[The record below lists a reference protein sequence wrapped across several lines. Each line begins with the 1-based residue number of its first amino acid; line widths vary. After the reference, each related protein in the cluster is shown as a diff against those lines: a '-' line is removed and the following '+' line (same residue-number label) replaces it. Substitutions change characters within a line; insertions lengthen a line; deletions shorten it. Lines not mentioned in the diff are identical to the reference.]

1 MIYVNDP
8 LFANGIIGEGVA
20 ILSADE
26 DIYAPISGVISVL
39 YKTKHA
45 IGITS
50 DNGVE
55 LLIHI
60 GIDTVRLDSK
70 YFKSYVQKGE
80 RITLGQKL
88 LSYNQKQVQ
97 LEGYDTTIMVI
108 VTNSKKYN
116 MNCCYGYDISEGEKI
131 INIK

>member
-1 MIYVNDP
+1 M
-8 LFANGIIGEGVA
+8 
-20 ILSADE
+20 
-26 DIYAPISGVISVL
+26 
-39 YKTKHA
+39 
-45 IGITS
+45 
-50 DNGVE
+50 E

-60 GIDTVRLDSK
+60 GIDTVRLDGK

>member
-60 GIDTVRLDSK
+60 GIDTVRLYINYIENIFYKCYS
-70 YFKSYVQKGE
+70 FC
-80 RITLGQKL
+80 
-88 LSYNQKQVQ
+88 
-97 LEGYDTTIMVI
+97 TI
-108 VTNSKKYN
+108 NK
-116 MNCCYGYDISEGEKI
+116 
-131 INIK
+131 

>member
-60 GIDTVRLDSK
+60 GIDTVRLDGK

-80 RITLGQKL
+80 RIT
-88 LSYNQKQVQ
+88 YNQKQVQ